1 MDNKNKPLIIGVSLI
16 ALAVVML
23 AVIMLV
29 RGRGNETSTSK
40 FETIDDVKSMVKSI
54 YSDLGDTLPALEF
67 QKLNSSTES
76 WKYFT
81 GLSDSSNVKF
91 AVVSEPLMNAQ
102 AYSLV
107 VLKVKDVSKIESMK
121 QEMYDNIDMAKWICV
136 SAEKLYITN
145 SDDIIFMVMASDDWA
160 TPVYNGFKKYV
171 NNNIGK
177 ELTKTD
183 SGDINLPG
191 EMSDDKPIA

>member
-1 MDNKNKPLIIGVSLI
+1 MDSKNKPLIIGVSLI

-23 AVIMLV
+23 VVIMLV

-145 SDDIIFMVMASDDWA
+145 SDNIIFMVMASDDWA

>member
-1 MDNKNKPLIIGVSLI
+1 MDSKNKPLIIGVSLI

-23 AVIMLV
+23 VVIMLV

-40 FETIDDVKSMVKSI
+40 FGTVDDVKTMVKSI
-54 YSDLGDTLPALEF
+54 YKDLGDILPALEF
-67 QKLNSSTES
+67 QKLNNSTES
-76 WKYFT
+76 LNYFT

>member
-40 FETIDDVKSMVKSI
+40 FETVDDVKTMVKSI
-54 YSDLGDTLPALEF
+54 YKDLGDILPALEF
-67 QKLNSSTES
+67 QKINSSTES
-76 WKYFT
+76 LNYFT

-107 VLKVKDVSKIESMK
+107 VLKVKDTSKIESMK
-121 QEMYDNIDMAKWICV
+121 QEMYDNINMAKWICV

-160 TPVYNGFKKYV
+160 TPVYNEFKKYV

>member
-1 MDNKNKPLIIGVSLI
+1 MDSKNKPLIIGVSLI

-40 FETIDDVKSMVKSI
+40 FETVDDVKKIVKSI
-54 YSDLGDTLPALEF
+54 YNELGDKLPELAF
-67 QKLNSSTES
+67 QNVDTSLDSLKS
-76 WKYFT
+76 YT
-81 GLSDSSNVKF
+81 GLSDSSNVEF

-107 VLKVKDVSKIESMK
+107 VLKVKDISKIESMK

-145 SDDIIFMVMASDDWA
+145 SDNIIFMVMASDDWA

-177 ELTKTD
+177 ELTKTENG
-183 SGDINLPG
+183 STNLPG
-191 EMSDDKPIA
+191 EMTDAEPVA